1 MGLFIVSLVKILR
14 RIDNIRIE
22 FYDIFRLYCVRYLT
36 AVWLDVVAV
45 PVFGFPRV
53 VTRLNRE
60 DALQRLDFCRSSEP
74 CHTRGVREILGI
86 QAIGFEAVP
95 KRNR

>member
-36 AVWLDVVAV
+36 AVWQRVVAV

-53 VTRLNRE
+53 VTRPNRE
-60 DALQRLDFCRSSEP
+60 DALQRLDFCSGSEP
-74 CHTRGVREILGI
+74 CHARGVREILGI
-86 QAIGFEAVP
+86 
-95 KRNR
+95 